1 MVGDRAWDGMIVVDG
16 PRSVSGDRWLDRL
29 NSPDA
34 GVISVVAGP
43 SHAFF
48 ALVLAILSCI
58 GQREAA
64 EMGTQNDREMLRIW
78 AEAYN
83 LTDVIVNHAD
93 NYPGSVIVGL
103 EAILVEIRVQLW
115 LVVEPALVEATLVEL
130 GRVSVSPPRL
140 GWAAFERR
148 WRERSGEVRKPG
160 TPTTLRIASERA
172 YSAARERI
180 GEALDRR
187 RDVPYLAGFCLI
199 ANDSEQLRAYKREAG
214 GRSTSVRHTRL
225 TVAAR
230 LRSLE
235 ETYRDLA
242 CFAQAIHG
250 SGVALRR
257 IGWKVTLDERVL
269 AAGAYRGSVS
279 RTIDSERLA
288 HLRLYRDPQTAAA
301 AAVACLGLAIDEMVG
316 VRIKDVDEDGSM
328 IRSLNDCV
336 PVPAELRPILRA
348 QRISQVRRGAEPN
361 HRFLDQGTRKLSARH
376 AALLVRVGLGLA
388 KGTQPWREILAAPA
402 RDERWLLERG
412 VTIRRL
418 KGERAR
424 TPARLESD
432 KLRDQAIEELRAR
445 GHVPIGA
452 PCLCPR
458 PHVKP
463 RLLNETFGDW
473 RRPPPSPSHPW
484 RTPRLSSQA
493 RPQ

>member
-1 MVGDRAWDGMIVVDG
+1 MVGDRAWDGMILVDG
-16 PRSVSGDRWLDRL
+16 PRSVSGDRWLDGL

-48 ALVLAILSCI
+48 ALVLAILSCL

-64 EMGTQNDREMLRIW
+64 EMGTQNDREMLRVW
-78 AEAYN
+78 VEAYN

-93 NYPGSVIVGL
+93 NYSGSLLAAL
-103 EAILVEIRVQLW
+103 EAVLVEIGARLW
-115 LVVEPALVEATLVEL
+115 LVVEPALIEATTVDLA
-130 GRVSVSPPRL
+130 RASVTPERL
-140 GWAAFERR
+140 AWAAFERT
-148 WRERSGEVRKPG
+148 WRERSGRVHKPAVQSN
-160 TPTTLRIASERA
+160 LVVASDSVEGGA
-172 YSAARERI
+172 LERI
-180 GEALDRR
+180 QEALARR
-187 RDVPYLAGFCLI
+187 RDLPYLAGFCMI
-199 ANDSEQLRAYKREAG
+199 ANDSEHLRAYKREAG
-214 GRSTSVRHTRL
+214 GRSTSVRHIRL

-235 ETYRDLA
+235 ETYRDPA

-257 IGWKVTLDERVL
+257 IGWKVALDERVL
-269 AAGAYRGSVS
+269 ATGAYREPVF
-279 RTIDSERLA
+279 RAIDSERLA
-288 HLRLYRDPQTAAA
+288 HLRLHRDPQVAAA
-301 AAVACLGLAIDEMVG
+301 AAVACVGLAIDEMVG
-316 VRIKDVDEDGSM
+316 VRIRDVDEDGSM
-328 IRSLNDCV
+328 IRSLSDCV

-348 QRISQVRRGAEPN
+348 QRISQIRRGAEPN
-361 HRFLDQGTRKLSARH
+361 HRFLDRGTQKLSARH

-388 KGTQPWREILAAPA
+388 KGTQSWREILAAPA

-432 KLRDQAIEELRAR
+432 KLRDEAIDALRAR
-445 GHVPIGA
+445 GHGPIGA

-458 PHVKP
+458 PHAKP

-473 RRPPPSPSHPW
+473 RKRPPSPSHPW
-484 RTPRLSSQA
+484 RTPRA
-493 RPQ
+493 